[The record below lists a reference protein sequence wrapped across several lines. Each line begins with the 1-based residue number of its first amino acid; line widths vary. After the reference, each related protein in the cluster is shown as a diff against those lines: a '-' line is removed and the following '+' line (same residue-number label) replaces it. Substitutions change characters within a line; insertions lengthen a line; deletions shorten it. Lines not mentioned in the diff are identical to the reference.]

1 MFPSI
6 YETNEFRFGKRRKK
20 NNNERHSEGNENKAI
35 SVYGNIRLIKTRLY
49 LAAWKIS
56 AEKKAKQHITT
67 NNEREKK
74 NKTNEQNGCCFSF
87 SCSSKMAHVSYEY
100 VNTRKPAA
108 QNECKLNITKS

>member
-6 YETNEFRFGKRRKK
+6 YETNEFRFGKRRK
-20 NNNERHSEGNENKAI
+20 NNNERHRKRNENKAI

-56 AEKKAKQHITT
+56 AEKKAKQHITA
-67 NNEREKK
+67 NNERKK

-87 SCSSKMAHVSYEY
+87 SCSSKMALVSYEY